1 MSGVTS
7 PQGGLTRRSFLKT
20 TGAAAGAA
28 ALVGVAGPTLEAI
41 ADGYEQGQKE
51 GEGEQIV
58 QTCCRPGCVTGCYL
72 NAHVRDGHVVK
83 TSLADVPDQV
93 YKRACLRGLSHVHTI
108 YSPDRIKYPLKR
120 VGERGSG
127 EWERISWEQAID
139 EIGSKMLEVKNEI
152 GPKGNA
158 FMSNGGQVAALNGTG
173 GGLSRFKNGFE
184 MQSIDNCVDWGCIP
198 GLNRVYGSG
207 GLYGMSAEVRE
218 LEHADMFFV
227 WGMNLTVSNW
237 DRWQHMMRAIDN
249 GAKLVVIDPEFTA
262 IAAKADRYISLRPG
276 SDAALILG
284 MINVIVEEELYDKDF
299 VLRASVAPFLVRKDT
314 GKFLR
319 RSDLG
324 IPAEE
329 GPVNPSTQKPTVID
343 PCVVW
348 DDATESLK
356 PLDEAESPA
365 LRGSFE
371 HEGIELNTA
380 FDLLAERVQSYS
392 PEQVAELCEVD
403 AAMIRDLAIEYANG
417 GTVANMLG
425 FGTNSYDNGVYMGH
439 ALATLIVITGNIG
452 KIGTNASY
460 NQNAPNTTT
469 LFNAMFLYPD
479 MKSLTDPTLPLLD
492 LPELME
498 KGTLEKYGAK
508 FVAPKTL
515 YIAEINA
522 YNNFLNP
529 HVWEE
534 SVMPKLDMIVVAD
547 RMMSDS
553 ASMMADYVL
562 PACHWF
568 ECEDIRPDMGS
579 TPYSCYCG
587 KVIDPLYE
595 AKPDFEIMKL
605 LAEKVGI
612 GQYFEGSYEDM
623 LKMVFER
630 QGGPTL
636 EEMREKKLV
645 RTKGEPGEQPYSIDA
660 KNINTPTGRFEFY
673 CENPVSRRSIPLP
686 ADLFETNCLPAFV
699 PPRESWPDN
708 PKHDQYPLQL
718 ISHRNRTM
726 VHSQYND
733 ARWLREIDPEPKV
746 YINTADAETRSIV
759 SEDYVEVFN
768 DRGHAVLKAIV
779 SEGVRPGTVMYP
791 KGWLGRA
798 YREGNMHELTPIE
811 YDSVAINHSYT
822 DSLVDVVKWEEE

>member
-1 MSGVTS
+1 MSETKS
-7 PQGGLTRRSFLKT
+7 PAGLTRRSFLKT
-20 TGAAAGAA
+20 TGAVAGAA
-28 ALVGVAGPTLEAI
+28 VVAGAAQPALTALAADYEA
-41 ADGYEQGQKE
+41 GQKE
-51 GEGEQIV
+51 SAGEKIV
-58 QTCCRPGCVTGCYL
+58 QTCCRAGDVEGCYL
-72 NAHVRDGHVVK
+72 NVHVRDGHVVK
-83 TSLADVPDQV
+83 TSLADVPDPV
-93 YKRACLRGLSHVHTI
+93 YKRACLRGLSHVQTV
-108 YSPDRIKYPLKR
+108 YSPERIKYPLKR

-139 EIGSKMLEVKNEI
+139 EIGSKMLEVRSEI

-158 FMSNGGQVAALNGTG
+158 FMSNGGQVSALNGTG
-173 GGLSRFKNGFE
+173 GGLGRFKNGFE
-184 MQSIDNCVDWGCIP
+184 MQSIDNCVDFGCIP

-218 LEHADMFFV
+218 LENADMFFV
-227 WGMNLTVSNW
+227 WGMNLTVSYW
-237 DRWQHMMRAIDN
+237 DRWQHMMRAIDK

-262 IAAKADRYISLRPG
+262 IAAKADRYLSIRPG

-284 MINVIVEEELYDKDF
+284 MINVIIEEGLFDEEFL
-299 VLRASVAPFLVRKDT
+299 LRASVAPFLVRKDT

-348 DDATESLK
+348 DEASKSLK
-356 PLDEAESPA
+356 PLDEAADPA
-365 LRGSFE
+365 LNGSFV
-371 HEGIELNTA
+371 HEGVQLSTA
-380 FDLLAERVQSYS
+380 FDLLVERAKSYA
-392 PEQVAELCEVD
+392 PEQVEGLCEID
-403 AAMIRDLAIEYANG
+403 ADTIRDLAREYASG

-425 FGTNSYDNGVYMGH
+425 FGTNSYDNGAYMGH

-452 KIGTNASY
+452 KVGTNVSY
-460 NQNAPNTTT
+460 NQGAPNSNA
-469 LFNAMFLYPD
+469 LFNSMFLFPD
-479 MKSLTDPTLPLLD
+479 TKSMTDPTLPLLD

-498 KGTLEKYGAK
+498 KGTLEKYGASY
-508 FVAPKTL
+508 VAPKTL

-534 SVMPKLDMIVVAD
+534 VVMPKLDMIVVAD

-562 PACHWF
+562 PASHWF
-568 ECEDIRPDMGS
+568 ECEDVRPDMGS

-587 KVIDPLYE
+587 KAIDPLYE
-595 AKPDFEIMKL
+595 SKPDFEILKL

-612 GQYFEGSYEDM
+612 GQYFEGSYDDM
-623 LKMVFER
+623 LKMVLER
-630 QGGPTL
+630 KGGPTL
-636 EEMREKKLV
+636 EELREKKLV

-660 KNINTPTGRFEFY
+660 GNINTPTGRLEFY
-673 CENPVSRRSIPLP
+673 CENPVNRRSIPLP
-686 ADLFETNCLPAFV
+686 ADLFENNCLPAFV

-718 ISHRNRTM
+718 VSHRNRTM
-726 VHSQYND
+726 VHTQYGD
-733 ARWLREIDPEPKV
+733 VHWLREIDSEPTV
-746 YINTADAETRSIV
+746 FMNAIDAEARSIA
-759 SEDYVEVFN
+759 SGSYVKVFN
-768 DRGHAVLKAIV
+768 ERGHAVLKAIV
-779 SEGVRPGTVMYP
+779 SEGVRPGTLMYP
-791 KGWLGRA
+791 KGWLGKT
-798 YREGNMHELTPIE
+798 YKEGNMHELTPIE
-811 YDSVAINHSYT
+811 YDPVSINHSYT
-822 DSLVDVVKWEEE
+822 DSLVEVEKWEEE